1 MTSQHSD
8 KEDND
13 MVREKMEHNN
23 SDEDNNTNIIAIC
36 HEASVGELHPD
47 VNSEMWKGIIKLKA

>member
-1 MTSQHSD
+1 
-8 KEDND
+8 